1 MIARDEKKKKKMKAN
16 LIAVQSNA
24 LVTLILPRA
33 QVPLNKRR
41 WWSRLRSNSPP
52 SFSGL
57 RGDIYVKKK
66 GLILN
71 GKVQQRSSQNIKLC
85 NGFALREFDIIVFR
99 CCFTVF
105 FSYCFMI

>member
-1 MIARDEKKKKKMKAN
+1 MKAN

-41 WWSRLRSNSPP
+41 WWSRLCSNSPP

-66 GLILN
+66 REN
-71 GKVQQRSSQNIKLC
+71 EYDYSARRVASCCVSCCSQASPPF
-85 NGFALREFDIIVFR
+85 GRAQ
-99 CCFTVF
+99 
-105 FSYCFMI
+105 